1 MLNAIISFSLKNRG
15 LVLIAAL
22 IVTVS
27 GVMQLR
33 EMPVDVFP
41 DLNRPTVT
49 IMTEAPGL
57 APEEVEVL
65 VTRPIEYLLNGATG
79 VQRVRS
85 ASGIGLSI
93 VWVEFDWGTDIY
105 RDRQIVAEKLQ
116 LARERLPSDSNPV
129 MAPISSIMGEIM
141 LLGLR
146 STAEL
151 KSEDEQTAMAMELR
165 TLGEFTLRNRLL
177 AVEGVSQVTV
187 MGGVLKQYQILTS
200 PARLAAHNVTLQ
212 QLTDAARKANV
223 IAGGGV
229 MVRDTKESLLRIS
242 GQSLTLEEIEDT
254 PVVWRDPIPVRI
266 RDVADVRFGGPIK
279 RGDGSAWVK
288 LEPDGNAAVKQPSS
302 QEHDSSPHEHNLDQ
316 HDSKDNSH
324 AGQTGHDDAEDSPL
338 QQVRLSGGPAVI
350 MTVQKQPNADTLVL
364 DARIEE
370 VLDSLQKE
378 LPPDVVLE
386 RNIFKQAD
394 FIEAAVANVTEAV
407 RDGAIWVVIVLF
419 LLMGNF
425 RTSLSSLT
433 SMPLSILLT
442 ILVFRWFG
450 ISINTMTLGGIA
462 VAIGDL
468 VDDSIVDIENIYRRL
483 KENRQLPVGQQRP
496 ALDVIYDAS
505 TEVRNSIV
513 YATLI
518 VILVMFPLFSMAG
531 LEGRMFAPL
540 GIAYITSLLC
550 SLVVSLTFTPV
561 FGSMLLPS
569 ARLLDEEADPLLLRW
584 LKQVTEKVLR
594 FTLRHATLV
603 LATVAVMVTI
613 SCASIFWMG
622 GEFLPPFNEGTLTI
636 SMRMEPGT
644 SLSES
649 QRVAARAERLIL
661 EVPEVL
667 SVSRRTGRAELDE
680 HAEGVNSSEIDVR
693 LAEHS
698 EPKSGWGYTVLR
710 SIPIAHLWGF
720 ESVGRRR
727 EDVIAD
733 VRDRISNIP
742 GAAVN
747 IGQPISHRLD
757 HMMSGIRA
765 QIAVKI
771 FGQDLRELRTA
782 AYDAQEKMQTVP
794 GVVDLQIEPQVEI
807 SQVRL
812 KVKRDEAARYGL
824 APGDVAEL
832 LETAYKGRVVSQ
844 VLDEDRYFGLVVWF
858 DEASRNDPATINE
871 TILETPSGRS
881 VALGQVAEILDT
893 TGPNT
898 LNREHVQ
905 RRLVVFCNVQG
916 RDLASV
922 VNEIKQV
929 LQPVEESLRKL
940 PGSYYVEYS
949 GQFEAQQDA
958 NRRLMLLGALSV
970 VGVFLLLCKALES
983 WRAALQVLVNI
994 PLAAFGSVVTL
1005 LLVNRPE
1012 WTTLAAAPWWE
1023 WPRLWVGATS
1033 LSVAHWVGFITL
1045 IGVVSRNGIMM
1056 ISHYIHLMKHEGET
1070 FSEHMIVRGSL
1081 ERLAPVMMT
1090 AMTSFIGL
1098 LPLLFGAG
1106 QTGKEILYPL
1116 ALVVF
1121 GGMLTSTILDQ
1132 LVTPALFFKFGR
1144 KVYDHPPAAT
1154 TPSTTDAAQPTVE
1167 AIAENSLPVTES
1179 ESCNNGKKAGHDHTA
1194 KEVVAIAET
1203 PDHAEPPASSS
1214 SIVEIEERVSP
1225 DGTTE

>member
-1 MLNAIISFSLKNRG
+1 MLNWIISFSLKNRA
-15 LVLIAAL
+15 LVLIGSL
-22 IVTVS
+22 V
-27 GVMQLR
+27 VMVFGAIQLR

-49 IMTEAPGL
+49 IMTEAAGL

-65 VTRPIEYLLNGATG
+65 VTRPIEFLLNGATG

-93 VWVEFDWGTDIY
+93 VWVEFDWGTDIF

-116 LARERLPSDSNPV
+116 LARERLPAETNPV

-151 KSEDEQTAMAMELR
+151 KSPEEQAAKAMELR

-177 AVEGVSQVTV
+177 AVGGVSQVTV
-187 MGGVLKQYQILTS
+187 MGGVLKQYQIITS
-200 PARLAAHNVTLQ
+200 PARLAAQNVTLL
-212 QLTDAARKANV
+212 QLTEAARKANV
-223 IAGGGV
+223 IAGGGI
-229 MVRDTKESLLRIS
+229 MVRSPKESLLRIS
-242 GQSLTLEEIEDT
+242 GQSLTLEEIENT
-254 PVVWRDPIPVRI
+254 PVLWREPMPVRI
-266 RDVADVRFGGPIK
+266 KDVADVRFGGPVK

-288 LEPDGNAAVKQPSS
+288 VEPDVNAAVRESQPH
-302 QEHDSSPHEHNLDQ
+302 EHESSPHAPREESRTAHDADHEHDPQATN
-316 HDSKDNSH
+316 HVESNS
-324 AGQTGHDDAEDSPL
+324 ANVSRSETAT
-338 QQVRLSGGPAVI
+338 LSGGPAVI
-350 MTVQKQPNADTLVL
+350 MTVQKQPNADTLAL
-364 DARIEE
+364 DRKIDE

-378 LPPDVVLE
+378 LPPDVVIE
-386 RNIFKQAD
+386 RRIFKQAD
-394 FIEAAVANVTEAV
+394 FIEAAVHNVTEAV
-407 RDGAIWVVIVLF
+407 RDGALWVIVVLF

-425 RTSLSSLT
+425 RTSISSLT

-442 ILVFRWFG
+442 VLVFHWFG
-450 ISINTMTLGGIA
+450 ITINTMTLGGIA

-483 KENRQLPVGQQRP
+483 KENCQLPAEQQRSP
-496 ALDVIYDAS
+496 LDVIYDAS
-505 TEVRNSIV
+505 CEVRNSIV

-540 GIAYITSLLC
+540 GVAYITSLLC

-561 FGSMLLPS
+561 FGSLLLS
-569 ARLLDEEADPLLLRW
+569 KAKFLEEGADPLLMRW
-584 LKQVTEKVLR
+584 LKRLDAAVLR
-594 FTLRHATLV
+594 FTLRHATLI
-603 LATVAVMVTI
+603 LSAVAVLVTL
-613 SCASIFWMG
+613 SCTSIFWMG

-644 SLSES
+644 SLDES

-661 EVPEVL
+661 DVPEVL

-698 EPKSGWGYTVLR
+698 PPKPGWGYAALR
-710 SIPIAHLWGF
+710 LVPIAHLWGF
-720 ESVGRRR
+720 DSVGRPR
-727 EDVIAD
+727 EEVLAD

-747 IGQPISHRLD
+747 VGQPISHRLD

-765 QIAVKI
+765 QIAVKV

-782 AYDAQEKMQTVP
+782 AYDIQERMQPIP
-794 GVVDLQIEPQVEI
+794 GIVDLQIEPQVEI

-844 VLDEDRYFGLVVWF
+844 VLDEDRYFGLVVWY
-858 DEASRNDPATINE
+858 DEASRTDPAAINE
-871 TILETPSGRS
+871 TILETPAGRR
-881 VALGQVAEILDT
+881 VPLGQVAEVLDT

-905 RRLVVFCNVQG
+905 RRIVVFCNVQG

-922 VNEIKQV
+922 VTDIKQA
-929 LQPVEESLRKL
+929 LKPVEENLQKL
-940 PGSYYVEYS
+940 PGSYYLEYS
-949 GQFEAQQDA
+949 GQFEAQQEA
-958 NRRLMLLGALSV
+958 NRRLAILGTLSIL
-970 VGVFLLLCKALES
+970 GVFLLLCKALDS

-994 PLAAFGSVVTL
+994 PLAAFGSVLTL
-1005 LLVNRPE
+1005 LIVNHPTGE
-1012 WTTLAAAPWWE
+1012 ALTAAPWWD
-1023 WPRLWVGATS
+1023 WPRVWVSATS

-1056 ISHYIHLMKHEGET
+1056 ISHYIHLMQHEGEA
-1070 FSEHMIVRGSL
+1070 FSEQMIVRGSL

-1132 LVTPALFFKFGR
+1132 VVTPALFFKFGR
-1144 KVYDHPPAAT
+1144 KVYTARIGTLLQARR
-1154 TPSTTDAAQPTVE
+1154 A
-1167 AIAENSLPVTES
+1167 S
-1179 ESCNNGKKAGHDHTA
+1179 E
-1194 KEVVAIAET
+1194 
-1203 PDHAEPPASSS
+1203 
-1214 SIVEIEERVSP
+1214 
-1225 DGTTE
+1225 

>member
-1 MLNAIISFSLKNRG
+1 MLNWIIAFSLKNRA
-15 LVLIAAL
+15 LILIASCA
-22 IVTVS
+22 VMVY
-27 GVMQLR
+27 GVIQLR
-33 EMPVDVFP
+33 DMPVDVFP

-65 VTRPIEYLLNGATG
+65 VTRPIELLLNGATG

-93 VWVEFDWGTDIY
+93 IWVEFDWKTDIF

-116 LARERLPSDSNPV
+116 LARERLPGDTNPV

-146 STAEL
+146 STADVTNREDQL
-151 KSEDEQTAMAMELR
+151 AKSMELR
-165 TLGEFTLRNRLL
+165 TAGEFLVRNRLL

-187 MGGVLKQYQILTS
+187 MGGVLKQYQIVTT
-200 PARLAAHNVTLQ
+200 PARLAAQNITLQ
-212 QLTDAARKANV
+212 ELTEAARKANV
-223 IAGGGV
+223 IAGGGI
-229 MVRDTKESLLRIS
+229 MVRSPKESLLRIS
-242 GQSLTLEEIEDT
+242 GQSLTLEEIENT
-254 PVVWRDPIPVRI
+254 PVIWRDPVPVRI
-266 RDVADVRFGGPIK
+266 RDVADVRFGGPVK
-279 RGDGSAWVK
+279 RGDGSVWVK
-288 LEPDGNAAVKQPSS
+288 LEPDTTVKGAAHERGEAAEPIHVSTDHRGAGGELSS
-302 QEHDSSPHEHNLDQ
+302 ERSSL
-316 HDSKDNSH
+316 K
-324 AGQTGHDDAEDSPL
+324 
-338 QQVRLSGGPAVI
+338 LSGGPAVM
-350 MTVQKQPNADTLVL
+350 MTVQKQPNADTLIL
-364 DARIEE
+364 DRRIEE
-370 VLDSLQKE
+370 VLEDLQRE
-378 LPPDVVLE
+378 LPSDIVIE
-386 RNIFKQAD
+386 RNIFKQAE
-394 FIEAAVANVTEAV
+394 FIEGAVENVTEGV

-419 LLMGNF
+419 LMMGNF

-442 ILVFRWFG
+442 ILVFHWLG
-450 ISINTMTLGGIA
+450 ITINTMTLGGIA

-483 KENRQLPVGQQRP
+483 KENRQRPSDQQRSP
-496 ALDVIYDAS
+496 LEIIYEAS
-505 TEVRNSIV
+505 CEVRNSIV

-540 GIAYITSLLC
+540 GIAYIISLLC

-561 FGSMLLPS
+561 FGSVLLPN
-569 ARLLDEEADPLLLRW
+569 ARFLEEKGDPLLLRW
-584 LKQVTEKVLR
+584 LKRFDERILR
-594 FTLRHATLV
+594 WTLRHAVAV
-603 LATVAVMVTI
+603 LATVGVLVMV

-622 GEFLPPFNEGTLTI
+622 GDFLPPFNEGTLTI
-636 SMRMEPGT
+636 NLRMEPGT
-644 SLSES
+644 SLDES

-661 EVPEVL
+661 DVPEVL

-693 LAEHS
+693 LADHTV
-698 EPKSGWGYTVLR
+698 PKSGWGFAALR
-710 SIPIAHLWGF
+710 LIPIANLWGF
-720 ESVGRRR
+720 EAVGRPRS
-727 EDVIAD
+727 DVIAD
-733 VRDRISNIP
+733 VRDRIANIP

-765 QIAVKI
+765 QIAVKV

-782 AYDAQEKMQTVP
+782 AYDIQERVQP
-794 GVVDLQIEPQVEI
+794 IAGVVDLQIEPQVEI

-832 LETAYKGRVVSQ
+832 LEVAYKGRVVSQ

-858 DEASRNDPATINE
+858 DEASRSDPNVINE
-871 TILETPSGRS
+871 TILETPSGRR
-881 VALGQVAEILDT
+881 VALGQVAEVLDT

-898 LNREHVQ
+898 LMHEHVQ
-905 RRLVVFCNVQG
+905 RRIVVFCNVQG

-922 VNEIKQV
+922 VADIKTA
-929 LQPVEESLRKL
+929 LLPVEENLRKL

-958 NRRLMLLGALSV
+958 NRRLVLLGGLSIL
-970 VGVFLLLCKALES
+970 GVFLLLCKALES

-1005 LLVNRPE
+1005 LIVNRPDFA
-1012 WTTLAAAPWWE
+1012 TLASTAWWE
-1023 WPRLWVGATS
+1023 WPRIWIGATS

-1056 ISHYIHLMKHEGET
+1056 ISHYIHLMREEGEQ
-1070 FSEHMIVRGSL
+1070 FSEEMIIRGSL
-1081 ERLAPVMMT
+1081 ERLSPVMMT

-1098 LPLLFGAG
+1098 LPLLFSAD

-1121 GGMLTSTILDQ
+1121 GGMLASTILDQ
-1132 LVTPALFFKFGR
+1132 VVTPALFFKFGR
-1144 KVYDHPPAAT
+1144 NIDQV
-1154 TPSTTDAAQPTVE
+1154 
-1167 AIAENSLPVTES
+1167 
-1179 ESCNNGKKAGHDHTA
+1179 
-1194 KEVVAIAET
+1194 
-1203 PDHAEPPASSS
+1203 PPASMHAVTFNGGVPKHASALKHESPSS
-1214 SIVEIEERVSP
+1214 KNRRPLETTDLQEVTVDPGVSRVSEGLKSP
-1225 DGTTE
+1225 PV

>member
-1 MLNAIISFSLKNRG
+1 MLNWIISFSLKNRA
-15 LVLIAAL
+15 LVMIGAL
-22 IVTVS
+22 VVMVY
-27 GVMQLR
+27 GVIQLR

-41 DLNRPTVT
+41 DLNRPTVA

-65 VTRPIEYLLNGATG
+65 VTRPIEFLLNGATG

-93 VWVEFDWGTDIY
+93 VWVEFEWGTDIF
-105 RDRQIVAEKLQ
+105 RDRQIVSEKLQ
-116 LARERLPSDSNPV
+116 LARERLPKDSNPV

-151 KSEDEQTAMAMELR
+151 KTPEEQAAKAMELR

-177 AVEGVSQVTV
+177 AVGGVSQVTV
-187 MGGVLKQYQILTS
+187 MGGIFKQYQIVTS
-200 PARLAAHNVTLQ
+200 PARLAAQNVTLD
-212 QLTDAARKANV
+212 QLVTAAKKANV
-223 IAGGGV
+223 IAGGGIV
-229 MVRDTKESLLRIS
+229 VRSPKESLLRIN
-242 GQSLTLEEIEDT
+242 GQSLTLEEIENT
-254 PVVWRDPIPVRI
+254 PVLWREPMPVRI
-266 RDVADVRFGGPIK
+266 KDVAEVRFGGPIK

-288 LEPDGNAAVKQPSS
+288 LEPDVNAAARESL
-302 QEHDSSPHEHNLDQ
+302 PHEHAEK
-316 HDSKDNSH
+316 HDNEQQSNEEH
-324 AGQTGHDDAEDSPL
+324 ATTKIN
-338 QQVRLSGGPAVI
+338 GGPAVM

-364 DARIEE
+364 DRKINE

-378 LPPDVVLE
+378 LPPDVVIE
-386 RNIFKQAD
+386 RRIFKQAD
-394 FIEAAVANVTEAV
+394 FIEAAVENVTEAV
-407 RDGAIWVVIVLF
+407 RDGALWVIVVLF

-442 ILVFRWFG
+442 ILVFHRFG
-450 ISINTMTLGGIA
+450 ITINTMTLGGIA

-483 KENRQLPVGQQRP
+483 KENRHLPVRQQRP

-505 TEVRNSIV
+505 CEVRNSIV

-518 VILVMFPLFSMAG
+518 VVLVMFPLFSMAG

-540 GIAYITSLLC
+540 GVAYIVALLC

-561 FGSMLLPS
+561 LGSFLLPQ
-569 ARLLDEEADPLLLRW
+569 AKLLDEEQDPLFLRW
-584 LKQVTEKVLR
+584 LKRVDATVLR
-594 FTLRHATLV
+594 FTLRHATLI
-603 LATVAVMVTI
+603 LSFVAVLVTL
-613 SCASIFWMG
+613 SCTSIFWMG

-636 SMRMEPGT
+636 SLRMEPGT
-644 SLSES
+644 SLDES
-649 QRVAARAERLIL
+649 QRIAERVDRLIL
-661 EVPEVL
+661 DVPEVL

-680 HAEGVNSSEIDVR
+680 HAEGVNSSEIDVQ
-693 LAEHS
+693 LAEHNVAK
-698 EPKSGWGYTVLR
+698 PGWGWGALR
-710 SIPIAHLWGF
+710 LVPIAHLWSF
-720 ESVGRRR
+720 EKVGRPR
-727 EDVIAD
+727 EAVIAD
-733 VRDRISNIP
+733 VRDRITQIP
-742 GAAVN
+742 GAAIN

-765 QIAVKI
+765 QVAVKV

-782 AYDAQEKMQTVP
+782 AYDMQTRMQPIP
-794 GVVDLQIEPQVEI
+794 GIVDLQIEPQIEI
-807 SQVRL
+807 SQIRL
-812 KVKRDEAARYGL
+812 RVKRDEAARYGL
-824 APGDVAEL
+824 APGDVADL
-832 LETAYKGRVVSQ
+832 LETAYKGQVVSQ
-844 VLDEDRYFGLVVWF
+844 VLDEDRYFGLVVWY
-858 DEASRNDPATINE
+858 DEASRSDPEAINE
-871 TILETPSGRS
+871 TILETPSGRR
-881 VALGQVAEILDT
+881 VALGQVAEVLDT

-898 LNREHVQ
+898 LNRENVQ
-905 RRLVVFCNVQG
+905 RRIVVFCNVQG

-922 VNEIKQV
+922 VADIKQA
-929 LQPVEESLRKL
+929 LAPVEENLRQL

-949 GQFEAQQDA
+949 GQFEAQQQA
-958 NRRLMLLGALSV
+958 NRRLAILGSLSIL
-970 VGVFLLLCKALES
+970 GVFLLLCKALDS

-994 PLAAFGSVVTL
+994 PLAAFGSVLTL
-1005 LLVNRPE
+1005 LIVNRPE
-1012 WTTLAAAPWWE
+1012 WAALQAAPWWD
-1023 WPRLWVGATS
+1023 WPRVWVSATS

-1056 ISHYIHLMKHEGET
+1056 ISHYIHLMQHEGEQ

-1132 LVTPALFFKFGR
+1132 VVTPALFFKFGR
-1144 KVYDHPPAAT
+1144 KVYKHKQRD
-1154 TPSTTDAAQPTVE
+1154 SNRVE
-1167 AIAENSLPVTES
+1167 TSETSNPV
-1179 ESCNNGKKAGHDHTA
+1179 G
-1194 KEVVAIAET
+1194 
-1203 PDHAEPPASSS
+1203 DHASSPAVPSAVDPQQQPLPIIVGESPSSS
-1214 SIVEIEERVSP
+1214 PKS
-1225 DGTTE
+1225 